1 WHTLPGTSRLSHGTF
16 VARSQRSDR
25 LRGMAAKFAARP
37 SATDRRA
44 TVLGWVTGRRSELL
58 RAGPYFRVS
67 AEPAHRRTRS
77 APRTGSA
84 FADDHPG
91 RRRSGNLARHRGSR
105 RINPRRIARRDSSRH
120 GLDGQPFAPLLA
132 I

>member
-1 WHTLPGTSRLSHGTF
+1 MSEKYT
-16 VARSQRSDR
+16 
-25 LRGMAAKFAARP
+25 ARP
-37 SATDRRA
+37 IATDRRA
-44 TVLGWVTGRRSELL
+44 TVLGRVTVRRSELL
-58 RAGPYFRVS
+58 RAGPYLRVS

-77 APRTGSA
+77 APRTGAA
-84 FADDHPG
+84 FADEHPG

-105 RINPRRIARRDSSRH
+105 RINPRRIARRNSSRH